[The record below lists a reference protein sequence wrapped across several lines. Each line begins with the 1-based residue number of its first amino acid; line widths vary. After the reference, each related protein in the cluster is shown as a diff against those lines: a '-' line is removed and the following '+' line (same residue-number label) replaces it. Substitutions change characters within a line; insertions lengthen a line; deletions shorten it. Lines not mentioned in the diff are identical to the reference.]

1 MKFDMNNILKHA
13 QKVQNQIESVQ
24 KELEK
29 LEVEGRA
36 GGGMVV
42 ATANGKQELLSIKI
56 EPQVMTEDV
65 EMLED
70 LILAATNQALT
81 RSQEAAAEHMQ
92 EATGGLIGNL
102 PGGMKLPF
110 PGI

>member
-1 MKFDMNNILKHA
+1 
-13 QKVQNQIESVQ
+13 
-24 KELEK
+24 
-29 LEVEGRA
+29 
-36 GGGMVV
+36 MVV
-42 ATANGKQELLSIKI
+42 ATVNGKQELLSIKI
-56 EPQVMTEDV
+56 EPQVINEDV

-92 EATGGLIGNL
+92 QATGGLIGNL

>member
-1 MKFDMNNILKHA
+1 MKFDMNNILKQA

-29 LEVEGRA
+29 LEVEGSA

-56 EPQVMTEDV
+56 EPQVITEDV

-70 LILAATNQALT
+70 LVLVAINQALT

-92 EATGGLIGNL
+92 EATGGLIGKL

>member
-1 MKFDMNNILKHA
+1 MKFDMNNILKQA
-13 QKVQNQIESVQ
+13 QKVQSQIESVQ

-29 LEVEGRA
+29 LEVEGSA

-42 ATANGKQELLSIKI
+42 ATVNGKQELLSIKI
-56 EPQVMTEDV
+56 EPEVITEDV

-70 LILAATNQALT
+70 LVLAATNQALA

-92 EATGGLIGNL
+92 QATGGLMGNL
-102 PGGMKLPF
+102 PGGLKLPF
-110 PGI
+110 SGM